1 MSIRGRAD
9 HLSHAG
15 VVRACRECK
24 NSEIRSARFKIKT
37 ERVKMADEKV
47 LYEVK
52 DKIAWITLNR
62 PESLN
67 AVNRDMVKSIVG
79 YCREAEEDPKVQ
91 VLIFKANGER
101 AFSVGGDIKDRARQN
116 AVAVEQTESPLVQRQ
131 AKNTAIPGTPAPAI
145 AAMNKI
151 TIALLHG
158 YTVGTGLLMSLACDI
173 RIAAEG
179 ARLGVSEVRLGFMA
193 GSGGT
198 QRLPRLVGIPKALEI
213 CLSGELYD
221 AAECYRIGLVNQ
233 LVPYDQLIPAGEKMA
248 QSFLKGAP
256 LALRYIKEAI
266 YKGSEMTLEQ
276 GLRYESDLQSMVMQT
291 EDAKE
296 GPKAFV
302 EKRPAAWKGR

>member
-1 MSIRGRAD
+1 MD
-9 HLSHAG
+9 
-15 VVRACRECK
+15 K
-24 NSEIRSARFKIKT
+24 PMT
-37 ERVKMADEKV
+37 DEKI
-47 LYEVK
+47 LYQVK

-67 AVNRDMVKSIVG
+67 AVNREMVKLIVEH
-79 YCREAEEDPKVQ
+79 CRRAEEDRDVQ
-91 VLIFKANGER
+91 IVIFKGNGER

-116 AVAVEQTESPLVQRQ
+116 AATAAVEESPLVLRQ
-131 AKNTAIPGTPAPAI
+131 AKYNAVPGTPAPAI
-145 AAMNKI
+145 AALNKI
-151 TIALLHG
+151 TMALVHG
-158 YTVGTGLLMSLACDI
+158 YCVGTGLLMSLACDI

-221 AAECYRIGLVNQ
+221 AAECHRIGLVNQ
-233 LVPYDQLIPAGEKMA
+233 VVAYAELVSAGEKMA
-248 QSFLKGAP
+248 ASFLKGAP

-266 YKGSEMTLEQ
+266 YKGSEMTLDQ
-276 GLRYESDLQSMVMQT
+276 GLRYESDLQSMIMRT

-296 GPKAFV
+296 GPRAFV
-302 EKRPAAWKGR
+302 EKRPPNWKGR

>member
-1 MSIRGRAD
+1 M
-9 HLSHAG
+9 
-15 VVRACRECK
+15 
-24 NSEIRSARFKIKT
+24 
-37 ERVKMADEKV
+37 DEQKV

-79 YCREAEEDPKVQ
+79 YCRQAEEDPNVQ
-91 VLIFKANGER
+91 VVIFKANGER

-116 AVAVEQTESPLVQRQ
+116 AIAVEQTESPLVQRQ
-131 AKNTAIPGTPAPAI
+131 AKNTATPGTPAPAI
-145 AAMNKI
+145 AAINKI

-158 YTVGTGLLMSLACDI
+158 YVVGTGLLMSLACDI

-179 ARLGVSEVRLGFMA
+179 ARLGLSEIRLGFMA

-198 QRLPRLVGIPKALEI
+198 QRMARLVGIPKALEI

-221 AAECYRIGLVNQ
+221 AQECYRIGLVNQ

-248 QSFLKGAP
+248 ASFLKGAP
-256 LALRYIKEAI
+256 MALRYIKEAI
-266 YKGSEMTLEQ
+266 YRGSEMTLEQ
-276 GLRYESDLQSMVMQT
+276 GLRFESDLQSMVMQT

-296 GPKAFV
+296 GPRAFV
-302 EKRPAAWKGR
+302 EKRPANWKGR

>member
-1 MSIRGRAD
+1 
-9 HLSHAG
+9 
-15 VVRACRECK
+15 
-24 NSEIRSARFKIKT
+24 
-37 ERVKMADEKV
+37 MADEKV

-79 YCREAEEDPKVQ
+79 YCREADEDAKVQ
-91 VLIFKANGER
+91 VVIFKANGER
-101 AFSVGGDIKDRARQN
+101 AFSVGGDIKDRARLN
-116 AVAVEQTESPLVQRQ
+116 AASAAEPAESPLVLRQ
-131 AKNTAIPGTPAPAI
+131 AKHTGIPGTPAPAI
-145 AAMNKI
+145 GAINKI
-151 TIALLHG
+151 TMALLHG
-158 YTVGTGLLMSLACDI
+158 YVVGTGLLMSLACDI

-179 ARLGVSEVRLGFMA
+179 ARLGLSEIRLGFMA

-198 QRLPRLVGIPKALEI
+198 QRMARLVGIPKALEI

-221 AAECYRIGLVNQ
+221 AQECYRIGLVNQ
-233 LVPYDQLIPAGEKMA
+233 IVPYDQLIPAGEKMA
-248 QSFLKGAP
+248 ASFLKGAP

-276 GLRYESDLQSMVMQT
+276 GLRFESDLQSMVMQT

-296 GPKAFV
+296 GPRAFV
-302 EKRPAAWKGR
+302 EKRAPVWKGR

>member
-1 MSIRGRAD
+1 MS
-9 HLSHAG
+9 
-15 VVRACRECK
+15 
-24 NSEIRSARFKIKT
+24 
-37 ERVKMADEKV
+37 DEKI

-67 AVNRDMVKSIVG
+67 AVNRDMVKAVVRF
-79 YCREAEEDPKVQ
+79 CREAEEDPTVQ
-91 VLIFKANGER
+91 VVIFKANGER

-116 AVAVEQTESPLVQRQ
+116 AMAVGQAESPLVQRQ
-131 AKNTAIPGTPAPAI
+131 AKHSGIPGTPAPAI

-221 AAECYRIGLVNQ
+221 AAECHRIGLVNQ

-248 QSFLKGAP
+248 ASFLKGAP

-296 GPKAFV
+296 GPRAFV
-302 EKRPAAWKGR
+302 EKRSADWKGR

>member
-1 MSIRGRAD
+1 MED
-9 HLSHAG
+9 Q
-15 VVRACRECK
+15 
-24 NSEIRSARFKIKT
+24 KI
-37 ERVKMADEKV
+37 

-52 DKIAWITLNR
+52 DKIAWVTLNR

-91 VLIFKANGER
+91 VVIFKANGER

-221 AAECYRIGLVNQ
+221 VAECYRIGLVNQ

-248 QSFLKGAP
+248 ASFLKGAP

-276 GLRYESDLQSMVMQT
+276 GLRFESDLQSMVMQT

-296 GPKAFV
+296 GPRAFV
-302 EKRPAAWKGR
+302 EKRPPVWKGR

>member
-1 MSIRGRAD
+1 ME
-9 HLSHAG
+9 HQ
-15 VVRACRECK
+15 
-24 NSEIRSARFKIKT
+24 
-37 ERVKMADEKV
+37 KV

-67 AVNRDMVKSIVG
+67 AVNRDMVKAIVE
-79 YCREAEEDPKVQ
+79 YCRQAEEDRNVQ
-91 VLIFKANGER
+91 VVIFKANGER
-101 AFSVGGDIKDRARQN
+101 AFSVGGDIKDRARLN
-116 AVAVEQTESPLVQRQ
+116 AAAPAESAESPLVQRQ
-131 AKNTAIPGTPAPAI
+131 AKNSGIPGTPAPAI
-145 AAMNKI
+145 AAINKI
-151 TIALLHG
+151 TMALVHG
-158 YTVGTGLLMSLACDI
+158 YCVGTGLLMSLACDI
-173 RIAAEG
+173 RIAAES
-179 ARLGVSEVRLGFMA
+179 ARLGLSEVRLGFMA

-198 QRLPRLVGIPKALEI
+198 QRMARLVGIPKALEI

-221 AAECYRIGLVNQ
+221 AAECYRIGLVNH

-296 GPKAFV
+296 GPRAFV
-302 EKRPAAWKGR
+302 EKRPANWKGL

>member
-1 MSIRGRAD
+1 
-9 HLSHAG
+9 L
-15 VVRACRECK
+15 
-24 NSEIRSARFKIKT
+24 
-37 ERVKMADEKV
+37 
-47 LYEVK
+47 
-52 DKIAWITLNR
+52 IA
-62 PESLN
+62 
-67 AVNRDMVKSIVG
+67 
-79 YCREAEEDPKVQ
+79 
-91 VLIFKANGER
+91 
-101 AFSVGGDIKDRARQN
+101 
-116 AVAVEQTESPLVQRQ
+116 RQ
-131 AKNTAIPGTPAPAI
+131 AKHGAIPGTPAPAI

-151 TIALLHG
+151 TMALVHG

-198 QRLPRLVGIPKALEI
+198 QRLPRLVGLPKALEI

-266 YKGSEMTLEQ
+266 YKGLDMPLEQ
-276 GLRYESDLQSMVMQT
+276 GIRYESDLQSMVMQT

-302 EKRPAAWKGR
+302 EKRPANWKGR

>member
-1 MSIRGRAD
+1 ME
-9 HLSHAG
+9 HN
-15 VVRACRECK
+15 V
-24 NSEIRSARFKIKT
+24 
-37 ERVKMADEKV
+37 ADEKV

-67 AVNRDMVKSIVG
+67 AVNRDMVKAIVG
-79 YCREAEEDPKVQ
+79 FCRDAEEDRNVQ
-91 VLIFKANGER
+91 VVIFKANGER
-101 AFSVGGDIKDRARQN
+101 AFSVGGDIKDRVRQN
-116 AVAVEQTESPLVQRQ
+116 ALEVEQAESPLVQRQ
-131 AKNTAIPGTPAPAI
+131 AKHNAIPGTPAPAI

-151 TIALLHG
+151 SIALLHG

-179 ARLGVSEVRLGFMA
+179 ARLGVSEVRLGFLA

-198 QRLPRLVGIPKALEI
+198 QRMPRLVGIPKALEI

-248 QSFLKGAP
+248 ASFLKGAP
-256 LALRYIKEAI
+256 MALRYIKEAI
-266 YKGSEMTLEQ
+266 YKGSEMTLDQ

-296 GPKAFV
+296 GPRAFV
-302 EKRPAAWKGR
+302 EKRPANWKGK

>member
-1 MSIRGRAD
+1 M
-9 HLSHAG
+9 
-15 VVRACRECK
+15 
-24 NSEIRSARFKIKT
+24 
-37 ERVKMADEKV
+37 DEKV

-67 AVNRDMVKSIVG
+67 AVNRDMVKSIVEF
-79 YCREAEEDPKVQ
+79 CRQAEEDRNVQ
-91 VLIFKANGER
+91 VVIFKANGER
-101 AFSVGGDIKDRARQN
+101 AFSVGGDIKDRARLN
-116 AVAVEQTESPLVQRQ
+116 AAEASEPLESPLVLRQ
-131 AKNTAIPGTPAPAI
+131 AKHAAVPGTPAPAI

-151 TIALLHG
+151 TMALVHG
-158 YTVGTGLLMSLACDI
+158 YVVGTGLLMSLACDI

-179 ARLGVSEVRLGFMA
+179 ARLGLSEVRLGFMA

-198 QRLPRLVGIPKALEI
+198 QRMARLVGIPKALEI

-221 AAECYRIGLVNQ
+221 AAECHRIGLVNQ
-233 LVPYDQLIPAGEKMA
+233 LVPYDQLLPAGERMA

-266 YKGSEMTLEQ
+266 YKGSEMTLDQ
-276 GLRYESDLQSMVMQT
+276 GLRFESDLQGMVMQT

-296 GPKAFV
+296 GPRAFV
-302 EKRPAAWKGR
+302 EKRAAAWKGR

>member
-1 MSIRGRAD
+1 MED
-9 HLSHAG
+9 Q
-15 VVRACRECK
+15 
-24 NSEIRSARFKIKT
+24 KI
-37 ERVKMADEKV
+37 

-79 YCREAEEDPKVQ
+79 YCREAEEDRECSDGHIQ
-91 VLIFKANGER
+91 SQRGTSVLR
-101 AFSVGGDIKDRARQN
+101 RRRH
-116 AVAVEQTESPLVQRQ
+116 QRSG
-131 AKNTAIPGTPAPAI
+131 AAECSGCRMWNRSRRWYCGKTKHSAIPGTPAPAI
-145 AAMNKI
+145 AAINKI

-158 YTVGTGLLMSLACDI
+158 YVVGTGLLMSLACDI
-173 RIAAEG
+173 RIAAEN
-179 ARLGVSEVRLGFMA
+179 ARLGLSEIRLGFMA

-198 QRLPRLVGIPKALEI
+198 QRMARLVGIPKALEI

-221 AAECYRIGLVNQ
+221 AAECHRIGLVNQ

-248 QSFLKGAP
+248 ASFLKGAP

-276 GLRYESDLQSMVMQT
+276 GLRFESDLQSMVMQT

-296 GPKAFV
+296 GPRAFV
-302 EKRPAAWKGR
+302 EKRPPVWKGR

>member
-1 MSIRGRAD
+1 MLRP
-9 HLSHAG
+9 
-15 VVRACRECK
+15 V
-24 NSEIRSARFKIKT
+24 FKPG
-37 ERVKMADEKV
+37 EQMADEKV

-52 DKIAWITLNR
+52 DRIAWITLNR

-67 AVNRDMVKSIVG
+67 AVNRDMVKSIVEF
-79 YCREAEEDPKVQ
+79 CRRAEEDHYVQ
-91 VLIFKANGER
+91 IVIFKGNGER

-116 AVAVEQTESPLVQRQ
+116 AVAAEQSESPLVQRQ
-131 AKNTAIPGTPAPAI
+131 SKYSAIPGTPAPVI

-151 TIALLHG
+151 TMALVHG
-158 YTVGTGLLMSLACDI
+158 YCVGTGLLMSLACDI

-198 QRLPRLVGIPKALEI
+198 QRLPRLIGIPKALEI

-221 AAECYRIGLVNQ
+221 AAECHRIGLVNQ
-233 LVPYDQLIPAGEKMA
+233 VVPYSELVAAGEKMA
-248 QSFLKGAP
+248 GSFLKGAP

-296 GPKAFV
+296 GPRAFV
-302 EKRPAAWKGR
+302 EKRPANWKGR

>member
-1 MSIRGRAD
+1 MLRPIRDFG
-9 HLSHAG
+9 
-15 VVRACRECK
+15 
-24 NSEIRSARFKIKT
+24 
-37 ERVKMADEKV
+37 ERMADEKI

-67 AVNRDMVKSIVG
+67 AVNRDMVKSIVE
-79 YCREAEEDPKVQ
+79 YCRRAEEDQDVQ
-91 VLIFKANGER
+91 VVIFKGNGER
-101 AFSVGGDIKDRARQN
+101 AFSVGGDIKDRARQS
-116 AVAVEQTESPLVQRQ
+116 AAAAEQSESPLVQRQ
-131 AKNTAIPGTPAPAI
+131 SKYSGIPGTPAPII

-151 TIALLHG
+151 TLALVHG
-158 YTVGTGLLMSLACDI
+158 YCVGTGLLMSLACDI

-198 QRLPRLVGIPKALEI
+198 QRLPRLIGIPKALEI

-221 AAECYRIGLVNQ
+221 AAECHRIGLVNQ
-233 LVPYDQLIPAGEKMA
+233 VVPYAELTAAGERMA
-248 QSFLKGAP
+248 GSFLKGAP

-276 GLRYESDLQSMVMQT
+276 GLRYESDLQGMVMRT

-296 GPKAFV
+296 GPRAFV
-302 EKRPAAWKGR
+302 EKRPPNWKGR

>member
-1 MSIRGRAD
+1 MLRPPIKFRGW
-9 HLSHAG
+9 
-15 VVRACRECK
+15 
-24 NSEIRSARFKIKT
+24 
-37 ERVKMADEKV
+37 KMADEKV

-67 AVNRDMVKSIVG
+67 AVNRDMVKAVVG
-79 YCREAEEDPKVQ
+79 FCREAEEDPTVQ
-91 VLIFKANGER
+91 VVIFKANGER

-116 AVAVEQTESPLVQRQ
+116 AMAVEQAESPLVQRQ
-131 AKNTAIPGTPAPAI
+131 AKHSGIPGTPAPAI

-248 QSFLKGAP
+248 ASFLKGAP

-296 GPKAFV
+296 GPRAFV
-302 EKRPAAWKGR
+302 EKRSADWKGR

>member
-1 MSIRGRAD
+1 MED
-9 HLSHAG
+9 Q
-15 VVRACRECK
+15 
-24 NSEIRSARFKIKT
+24 
-37 ERVKMADEKV
+37 KV

-52 DKIAWITLNR
+52 DKLAWITLNR
-62 PESLN
+62 PASLN
-67 AVNRDMVKSIVG
+67 AVNREMVKAIVG
-79 YCREAEEDPKVQ
+79 YCHDAEEDPKVQ
-91 VLIFKANGER
+91 IVIFRANGER

-116 AVAVEQTESPLVQRQ
+116 AAEAVEPAESPLVLRQ
-131 AKNTAIPGTPAPAI
+131 SKHSTIPGTPAPAI

-173 RIAAEG
+173 RIAATG
-179 ARLGVSEVRLGFMA
+179 ARLGLSEVRLGFMA

-198 QRLPRLVGIPKALEI
+198 QRMARLVGIPKALEI

-221 AAECYRIGLVNQ
+221 AQECYRIGLVNQ

-248 QSFLKGAP
+248 ASFLKGAP

-276 GLRYESDLQSMVMQT
+276 GLRFESDLQSMVMQT

-302 EKRPAAWKGR
+302 EKRPANWKGR

>member
-1 MSIRGRAD
+1 MG
-9 HLSHAG
+9 
-15 VVRACRECK
+15 
-24 NSEIRSARFKIKT
+24 EI
-37 ERVKMADEKV
+37 MADEKV
-47 LYEVK
+47 LYEAK

-67 AVNRDMVKSIVG
+67 AVNREMVKAIAG
-79 YCREAEEDPKVQ
+79 FCRDAEENPDVQ
-91 VLIFKANGER
+91 VVIFKANGER
-101 AFSVGGDIKDRARQN
+101 AFSVGGDIKDRVRNSEA
-116 AVAVEQTESPLVQRQ
+116 AAAGPVESPLVARQ
-131 AKNTAIPGTPAPAI
+131 VKHGALPGTPAPII

-151 TIALLHG
+151 TMALVHG

-198 QRLPRLVGIPKALEI
+198 QRLPRIVGLPKALEI

-221 AAECYRIGLVNQ
+221 AAECHRIGLVNQ
-233 LVPYDQLIPAGEKMA
+233 IVPYDQLIPAGEKMA

-266 YKGSEMTLEQ
+266 YKGMDMSLEQ

-296 GPKAFV
+296 GPRAFV
-302 EKRPAAWKGR
+302 EKRPANWKGR

>member
-1 MSIRGRAD
+1 
-9 HLSHAG
+9 
-15 VVRACRECK
+15 
-24 NSEIRSARFKIKT
+24 
-37 ERVKMADEKV
+37 MADEKV

-67 AVNRDMVKSIVG
+67 AVNRDMVRAIVG
-79 YCREAEEDPKVQ
+79 YCREANEDRNVQ
-91 VLIFKANGER
+91 IVIFKANGEK
-101 AFSVGGDIKDRARQN
+101 AFSVGGDIKDRARAN
-116 AVAVEQTESPLVQRQ
+116 AAVADVEPESPLVLRQ
-131 AKNTAIPGTPAPAI
+131 NKNSAIPGTPAPAI
-145 AAMNKI
+145 AAINKI

-158 YTVGTGLLMSLACDI
+158 YVVGTGLLMSLACDI

-198 QRLPRLVGIPKALEI
+198 QRMARLVGIPKALEI

-221 AAECYRIGLVNQ
+221 AQECYRIGLVNQ
-233 LVPYDQLIPAGEKMA
+233 LVPYEQLIPAGEKMA
-248 QSFLKGAP
+248 ASFLKGAP

-276 GLRYESDLQSMVMQT
+276 GLRFESDLQSMVMQT

-302 EKRPAAWKGR
+302 EKRAPNWKGR

>member
-1 MSIRGRAD
+1 
-9 HLSHAG
+9 
-15 VVRACRECK
+15 
-24 NSEIRSARFKIKT
+24 
-37 ERVKMADEKV
+37 MADEKV

-67 AVNRDMVKSIVG
+67 AVNREMVKAIVG
-79 YCREAEEDPKVQ
+79 YCREANDDRNVQ
-91 VLIFKANGER
+91 IVILKANGDR
-101 AFSVGGDIKDRARQN
+101 AFSVGGDIKDRARVN
-116 AVAVEQTESPLVQRQ
+116 AAVADAEAESPLVLRQ
-131 AKNTAIPGTPAPAI
+131 NKNTAIPGTPAPAI
-145 AAMNKI
+145 AAINKI

-158 YTVGTGLLMSLACDI
+158 YTVGTGLLMALACDI

-213 CLSGELYD
+213 CLAGELYD
-221 AAECYRIGLVNQ
+221 AQDCYRIGLVNQ

-248 QSFLKGAP
+248 ASFLKGAP

-276 GLRYESDLQSMVMQT
+276 GLRFEADLQSMVMQT

-296 GPKAFV
+296 GPRAFV
-302 EKRPAAWKGR
+302 EKRPPNWKGR